1 MSDRIA
7 ALQRIV
13 RSIEGIRAPLNNEAA
28 AQRAIFVAL
37 CEIDPQAK
45 AEVRLSPSS
54 RIDFSCSIDSLRFG
68 VEVKID
74 KGNRREIYRQLERYA
89 GLGVLDA
96 LVLASNRAIGLPPSI
111 CGVPVAVA
119 SLGRGWL

>member
-1 MSDRIA
+1 MSNNIA

-13 RSIEGIRAPLNNEAA
+13 HAIEDLKAPLDSEAA

-37 CEIDPQAK
+37 TDIDPEAK
-45 AEVRLSPSS
+45 AEVRLSPTS
-54 RIDFSCSIDSLRFG
+54 RIDFTCSIDAVRIG

-89 GLGVLDA
+89 GLGLLDA
-96 LVLASNRAIGLPPSI
+96 IVLASNRAIGLPPTI
-111 CGVPVAVA
+111 CGVQVAVA